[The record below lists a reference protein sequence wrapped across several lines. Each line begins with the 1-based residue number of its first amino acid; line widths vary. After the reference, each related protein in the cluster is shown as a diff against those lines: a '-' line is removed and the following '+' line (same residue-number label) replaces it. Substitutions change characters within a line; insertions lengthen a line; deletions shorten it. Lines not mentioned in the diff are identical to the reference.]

1 MAKPNTYALLLQA
14 QTALREMQVRL
25 PYARAFAVQQT
36 KDLTALALNRA
47 FGFGPKRQAQFREA
61 LHEVSLEYADMCLA
75 DAAEDRTIS
84 YTREKLDRA
93 LRQVCGEIQ
102 PYEER
107 YDPMN
112 ILYTEKEDANENGN
126 SEDQG

>member
-112 ILYTEKEDANENGN
+112 ILYAKKEDANENGN